1 MTELSSHIPEGHSDS
16 SHLSPTSTPRAPLAG
31 IIVGVLFVAGFAGWA
46 GVRIHAATTQKKAL
60 AEQRENDARRAANEA
75 RAVPKVRVIAPVA
88 TEWAPVVEVD
98 GTLAAGRS
106 AELGFET
113 PGRLAQVTVRVG
125 DMVKAGQVL
134 ASLDTGEISAQ
145 LKAAQAQARAAEA
158 QLTLAADQERR
169 TATMVQSG
177 SLAEA
182 NGVQSTQQKALAT
195 AQLDAA
201 RAQVSLSQV
210 ALGNHRLVAPFA
222 GSVTRAPEGVG
233 GVVGPG
239 SSLFEIVD
247 LAKLKL
253 RGTLG
258 EHDAALVAPGSKISI
273 ESDHGTV
280 EGTVTVVLGSVD
292 AATRRVRMEAEID
305 NQEKRLRAGSF
316 VRGTVRSGTTLP
328 VLKLPHDVLRPGA
341 QDELF
346 VVANGTL
353 QSRRVVYS
361 VTPEGELLVRRGL
374 GATEQVVRS
383 PKSDTQAGERAEID
397 STPATAAAPKASR

>member
-1 MTELSSHIPEGHSDS
+1 MTELSSHVPEGHTDS
-16 SHLSPTSTPRAPLAG
+16 SHHSLTSTPRAPLAG
-31 IIVGVLFVAGFAGWA
+31 IIVGALFLAGLGGWA

-75 RAVPKVRVIAPVA
+75 RALPKVRVVTPIATHWTPVI
-88 TEWAPVVEVD
+88 EID

-113 PGRLAQVTVRVG
+113 PGRLAKVTVRVG
-125 DMVKAGQVL
+125 DTVKAGQTL
-134 ASLDTGEISAQ
+134 ASLDTGEITAQ

-222 GSVTRAPEGVG
+222 GSVTRAPDGVG

-247 LAKLKL
+247 LGKLKL

-258 EHDAALVAPGSKISI
+258 EHDAALVEPGSKISI

-280 EGTVTVVLGSVD
+280 EGTVSVVLGSVD
-292 AATRRVRMEAEID
+292 AATRRVRVEADID
-305 NQEKRLRAGSF
+305 NQDKRLRAGSF
-316 VRGTVRSGTTLP
+316 VRGLVHAGTAIP

-346 VVANGTL
+346 VVVNGAL

-361 VTPEGELLVRRGL
+361 VTAEGELLVRRGL
-374 GATEQVVRS
+374 GAAEQVVRA
-383 PKSDTQAGERAEID
+383 PKSDTQPGERAEID
-397 STPATAAAPKASR
+397 ATPIAAAAAKASK